1 MLSQSRFW
9 AVVALVA
16 TFAAGGLFG
25 WVVGT
30 RVHGRPPGWGA
41 RVGGPPGP
49 DRMIGFL
56 DHELDLTP
64 AQRDSVR
71 SILER
76 HRAELESI
84 WRAAHPQFDSVRSK
98 MSAEISA
105 QLTPEQRKRYAE
117 LERRLEGPSR
127 FGRRVPWGG
136 PRPRP

>member
-1 MLSQSRFW
+1 
-9 AVVALVA
+9 
-16 TFAAGGLFG
+16 
-25 WVVGT
+25 VVGT

-49 DRMIGFL
+49 DGMIGFL
-56 DHELDLTP
+56 DHELDLTA

-117 LERRLEGPSR
+117 LVPRLEGPPR
-127 FGRRVPWGG
+127 FGRGVPWRG